1 MKVDELHHV
10 RYCYVDEDH
19 SDNLSFHL
27 PICCC
32 LTFPVKWIKPLPND
46 TKCRVSWKKIQNP
59 FVLKMYQKLVS
70 RKLSCFN
77 SYTMAGEQ
85 DIEYVL
91 SGITQILSSS
101 AKEFLPCKRNRPI
114 LRPYW
119 NNDLK
124 NARTE
129 SRECRRK
136 WIAEGRPRNSDNPAF
151 REYKAAKCE
160 FRKLLRRKCF
170 EHERNEFS
178 NMDDFMIKIVRASRK
193 KFQLNRNHIQGYVMN

>member
-1 MKVDELHHV
+1 
-10 RYCYVDEDH
+10 
-19 SDNLSFHL
+19 
-27 PICCC
+27 
-32 LTFPVKWIKPLPND
+32 
-46 TKCRVSWKKIQNP
+46 
-59 FVLKMYQKLVS
+59 
-70 RKLSCFN
+70 
-77 SYTMAGEQ
+77 MAGEQ

-101 AKEFLPCKRNRPI
+101 AKEILPCKRNRPI

-124 NARTE
+124 NARTK
-129 SRECRRK
+129 SRECRKK
-136 WIAEGRPRNSDNPAF
+136 WIAEGRPRNS
-151 REYKAAKCE
+151 AAKCE

-178 NMDDFMIKIVRASRK
+178 NMDGFYDKDLHASRK